1 MANEAVKSKVG
12 KQNVEFSTFNS
23 RRRIDLHR
31 IITLY
36 TVLLQKKCIFT
47 LTKYWCVIYFQ
58 FTYICIDMT
67 HI

>member
-36 TVLLQKKCIFT
+36 TVLLQKNVFLHLLNIGA
-47 LTKYWCVIYFQ
+47 
-58 FTYICIDMT
+58 
-67 HI
+67 